1 MNSNTFLQVEK
12 LFTDQFYKKNH
23 PRYQQELNICCDEN
37 DESDMITMGDIIK
50 YHTSFGDL
58 PLRDIYFVLI
68 YTYYSLRMNEQTE
81 DWLTFKFFEK
91 NVIHYQRA
99 KQLYFDI
106 TTGDIMIE
114 NENLSSKIRRF
125 VMEMNGGKRK
135 TNKRRTNKRR
145 TNKRRTLRKTN
156 KRKTNKRKTNKRK
169 TKYV

>member
-1 MNSNTFLQVEK
+1 
-12 LFTDQFYKKNH
+12 
-23 PRYQQELNICCDEN
+23 
-37 DESDMITMGDIIK
+37 
-50 YHTSFGDL
+50 
-58 PLRDIYFVLI
+58 
-68 YTYYSLRMNEQTE
+68 MNEQTE

-135 TNKRRTNKRR
+135 TNKR
-145 TNKRRTLRKTN
+145 KTN
-156 KRKTNKRKTNKRK
+156 KRKTLRKKMHKKRKTNKRK